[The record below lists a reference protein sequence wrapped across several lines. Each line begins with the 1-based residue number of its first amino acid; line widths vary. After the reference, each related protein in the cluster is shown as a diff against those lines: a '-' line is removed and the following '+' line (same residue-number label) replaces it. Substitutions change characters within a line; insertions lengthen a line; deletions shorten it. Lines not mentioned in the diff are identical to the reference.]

1 MRSRIR
7 QPITLPSRDSDDGDG
22 GEEEGEGDKE
32 GDGEEEEEE
41 EEEEEA
47 RDESEMSMEASW
59 LIGNPEAF
67 ASSLE
72 VVGSSS
78 GSSGLSDSG

>member
-32 GDGEEEEEE
+32 GDGEEE